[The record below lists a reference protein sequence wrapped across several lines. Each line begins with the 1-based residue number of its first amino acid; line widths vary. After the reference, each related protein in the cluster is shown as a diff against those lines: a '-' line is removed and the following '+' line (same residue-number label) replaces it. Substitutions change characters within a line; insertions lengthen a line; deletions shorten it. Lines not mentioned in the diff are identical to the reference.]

1 MKSRPA
7 VIRQFLLALV
17 LGIAS
22 GAGTWFLINPGAVF
36 FRIVFAIVGAIIG
49 FLVGANINLRRGSD
63 SLPGDKV
70 GSSGSL
76 LRKQVLLMIDEQ
88 RSRLENA
95 AFKLKD
101 DRVRLC
107 TDDLVR
113 SYHALAGQIKEDISD
128 ARPVRRFLNHYGE
141 SAVTI
146 VEKYLQLDNLP
157 ASMQTE
163 SSAKATDNI
172 VSTLTDM
179 KGAFEVLQ
187 KRLIEND
194 LFSIETELEVLQ
206 KSMGLD
212 GLSNQQVA
220 DRHKTGS
227 STETADGNGQH

>member
-1 MKSRPA
+1 
-7 VIRQFLLALV
+7 
-17 LGIAS
+17 
-22 GAGTWFLINPGAVF
+22 
-36 FRIVFAIVGAIIG
+36 
-49 FLVGANINLRRGSD
+49 
-63 SLPGDKV
+63 
-70 GSSGSL
+70 
-76 LRKQVLLMIDEQ
+76 
-88 RSRLENA
+88 
-95 AFKLKD
+95 
-101 DRVRLC
+101 
-107 TDDLVR
+107 
-113 SYHALAGQIKEDISD
+113 

-227 STETADGNGQH
+227 STETADGNG